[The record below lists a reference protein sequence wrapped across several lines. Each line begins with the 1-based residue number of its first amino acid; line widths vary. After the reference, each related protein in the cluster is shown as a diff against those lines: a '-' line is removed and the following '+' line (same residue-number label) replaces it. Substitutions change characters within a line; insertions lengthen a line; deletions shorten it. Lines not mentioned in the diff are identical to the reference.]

1 MHICRGLCLTC
12 SPKIKDKGDPRLSFL
27 LLFSLS
33 FQPAFPSLLTFFK
46 GQCCFTERLKQNVA
60 CKRRFA
66 LKQSNVSW
74 CVKFLIAS
82 WSIVSVMARD
92 SLQTPYQTC
101 RTHQNCCNIHK
112 RYSFSQHQL
121 EIILHKRK
129 LLYMEIKFKVMMMT
143 LLMSTNVMLLIMMM
157 MMMMM
162 MMMVMVIMMVMIT
175 MRMMMTIMVFT
186 HHHIS
191 R

>member
-1 MHICRGLCLTC
+1 MHICRGQCLTC

-33 FQPAFPSLLTFFK
+33 FHPAFPSLLTFFK
-46 GQCCFTERLKQNVA
+46 GQCCFTERLKENVA

-66 LKQSNVSW
+66 LKQSSVSW

-143 LLMSTNVMLLIMMM
+143 LLMSTNVTLL
-157 MMMMM
+157 MMMM

-175 MRMMMTIMVFT
+175 MSKMMTIMVFT

>member
-1 MHICRGLCLTC
+1 
-12 SPKIKDKGDPRLSFL
+12 
-27 LLFSLS
+27 
-33 FQPAFPSLLTFFK
+33 
-46 GQCCFTERLKQNVA
+46 
-60 CKRRFA
+60 
-66 LKQSNVSW
+66 
-74 CVKFLIAS
+74 
-82 WSIVSVMARD
+82 MARD

-143 LLMSTNVMLLIMMM
+143 SLMSTNVMLLIM

>member
-12 SPKIKDKGDPRLSFL
+12 TLKIKDKGDPRLSFL

-46 GQCCFTERLKQNVA
+46 GQRCFTERLKQNVA

-66 LKQSNVSW
+66 LKQSSVSW

-82 WSIVSVMARD
+82 WSIVFVMARD

-121 EIILHKRK
+121 EIILDKRK
-129 LLYMEIKFKVMMMT
+129 LLYMKIKFKVIMMT
-143 LLMSTNVMLLIMMM
+143 LLVSTNVMLLIMMM
-157 MMMMM
+157 M
-162 MMMVMVIMMVMIT
+162 VMVMIT
-175 MRMMMTIMVFT
+175 MRRMMTITVFT

>member
-12 SPKIKDKGDPRLSFL
+12 SPKIKDKEDPRLSFL

-66 LKQSNVSW
+66 LKQSSVSW

-101 RTHQNCCNIHK
+101 WTHQNCCNIHK
-112 RYSFSQHQL
+112 RYTLSQHQL

-129 LLYMEIKFKVMMMT
+129 AFKVMMMT
-143 LLMSTNVMLLIMMM
+143 LLMSTNVMLLI

>member
-66 LKQSNVSW
+66 LKQSSVSW
-74 CVKFLIAS
+74 CVKFLTAS

-162 MMMVMVIMMVMIT
+162 MVMVIMMVMLS
-175 MRMMMTIMVFT
+175 MRMMMTVMVFT

>member
-60 CKRRFA
+60 GKRRFA
-66 LKQSNVSW
+66 LKQSRVSW

-157 MMMMM
+157 MMM
-162 MMMVMVIMMVMIT
+162 VMVIMMVMIT
-175 MRMMMTIMVFT
+175 MSKMMTIMVFT
-186 HHHIS
+186 HRHIS